1 VKECSHTREV
11 SGHWEDCYDDFTG
24 ESDDMWIDGYEEST
38 TVDIDLHRYKCTQCN
53 KVMYYSSRAK
63 EYYEDGK
70 TEYYGILGFD
80 RK

>member
-11 SGHWEDCYDDFTG
+11 SGHWEDYCDDFTG

-53 KVMYYSSRAK
+53 KVMYYSFRAK

-70 TEYYGILGFD
+70 TEHSGILGFD